1 MKRIILVCLTILFLL
16 PALSRA
22 GIIGPANI
30 RHIDGDVMFRTPDD
44 DEWLPASIN
53 TPLDEGDAV
62 WCPDGSRVEIQ
73 LPDGSMLR
81 MDDGS
86 QLDLIANEDGFVHV
100 HLASGRLYLRTAQT
114 IAKDSLQIDADDTSV
129 LPASRTRLRLDML
142 PNSQED
148 VAIFKGSAYVEGNG
162 SRTRVRA
169 GELIALEEG
178 HNEIMPLNPSD
189 DWEDWNM
196 DRDRQQS
203 RSAAIDSNLPDE
215 LRSHAADLDANG
227 TWVQVPE
234 YGTVWRP
241 TVLVSADWAPYRE
254 GRWIWKNG
262 DYVWISYERWGWVPY
277 HYGRWAVVA
286 GFGWC
291 WVPPARGD
299 IYWGPGYVGWYSTG
313 SHVGWTPLAPGETF
327 YGKRYYGRHSAIVT
341 SVRVNPSTIEYRN
354 RHKPGGLTIVQ
365 HNDFQRGRIVVQQPS
380 RSPSVS
386 VSVSIGAPQ
395 IRPLRESRMPII
407 KQTPPRVAP
416 PRLEGRDRRDLRE
429 RFPRISTDAAKD
441 RRRQPQPHQSTA
453 PVAPRHEP
461 VVKEKRTVLPATGA
475 EGRGRGKD
483 KGVMTPLPN
492 SSRERD
498 EKRQRPTVQQPAPVS
513 PPPAVSVPPRS
524 EPPRRDTVVPAPP
537 SVSQPQPERDRSKRN
552 EQRQRPSV
560 QQSTPPAA
568 PPTAPVIVPS
578 RSEPQRRDN
587 TPSAT
592 PAVRQPQPDRDRP
605 KRDEQQQRPSVQQPT
620 LPAAPPTAP
629 VIVPSRSEPQRR
641 DSAPSATPAVRQP
654 QPDRDRPKR
663 DEQQRPSVQQPLPQP
678 APQPA
683 PARQIEPRK
692 SAPPVVAPPEPIR
705 QRGDRST
712 DEGRD
717 KKVWKVTTPEGAGD
731 RDPRERGRKE
741 R

>member
-1 MKRIILVCLTILFLL
+1 MKRIILMCLTMLL
-16 PALSRA
+16 LVPAWSQA
-22 GIIGPANI
+22 DIIGPANI
-30 RHIDGDVMFRTPDD
+30 RYMDGDVMFRTPDD

-114 IAKDSLQIDADDTSV
+114 IEKDSLQIDADDTSV

-142 PNSQED
+142 LNSQED

-234 YGTVWRP
+234 YGSVWRP
-241 TVLVSADWAPYRE
+241 NVLVSADWAPYRE

-277 HYGRWAVVA
+277 HYGRWAVVT

-327 YGKRYYGRHSAIVT
+327 YGKRYYGRHSAVVT
-341 SVRVNPSTIEYRN
+341 SVRVNPSSIEYRN

-365 HNDFQRGRIVVQQPS
+365 HNDFQRGRIIVQPPS

-416 PRLEGRDRRDLRE
+416 PRIEKHDRRDLRE

-441 RRRQPQPHQSTA
+441 RRRQTLPPQSTA
-453 PVAPRHEP
+453 PAAPRHEP
-461 VVKEKRTVLPATGA
+461 VLKEKRTVLPATGP
-475 EGRGRGKD
+475 EERGRGKGKD
-483 KGVMTPLPN
+483 VTTPVPD
-492 SSRERD
+492 SSRKRD
-498 EKRQRPTVQQPAPVS
+498 EKRQRPMIQQPAPVS
-513 PPPAVSVPPRS
+513 PPAVPVPPRT
-524 EPPRRDTVVPAPP
+524 EPPRRDTVVPAAP
-537 SVSQPQPERDRSKRN
+537 SVSQPQPERERSRRD
-552 EQRQRPSV
+552 EQRQRPAA
-560 QQSTPPAA
+560 QQPAPIST

-578 RSEPQRRDN
+578 RIEQQRRDSA
-587 TPSAT
+587 PMAT
-592 PAVRQPQPDRDRP
+592 PAVRQPQPERDR
-605 KRDEQQQRPSVQQPT
+605 S
-620 LPAAPPTAP
+620 
-629 VIVPSRSEPQRR
+629 
-641 DSAPSATPAVRQP
+641 
-654 QPDRDRPKR
+654 KR
-663 DEQQRPSVQQPLPQP
+663 DEQQRPSVQQPLPLP

-683 PARQIEPRK
+683 PTRQIEPRK
-692 SAPPVVAPPEPIR
+692 SAPPVAAPQEPIR
-705 QRGDRST
+705 QRGERSA

-731 RDPRERGRKE
+731 RGDRDPRDRGRRE

>member
-1 MKRIILVCLTILFLL
+1 MKRFTLVFLTILFLM
-16 PALSRA
+16 PALSQA
-22 GIIGPANI
+22 ALIGPANI

-62 WCPDGSRVEIQ
+62 WCPDDSRVEIQ
-73 LPDGSMLR
+73 LPNGSMLR
-81 MDDGS
+81 MDSGS
-86 QLDLIANEDGFVHV
+86 QLDMIANEDGFVHV

-114 IAKDSLQIDADDTSV
+114 IEKDSLQIDADDTSV
-129 LPASRTRLRLDML
+129 LPAARTRLRLDMVS
-142 PNSQED
+142 NNQED

-189 DWEDWNM
+189 EWEEWNM

-203 RSAAIDSNLPDE
+203 RSAAVDSTLPDE
-215 LRSHAADLDANG
+215 LRSHAPDLDANG

-234 YGTVWRP
+234 YGRVWRP

-277 HYGRWAVVA
+277 HYGRWAVVT

-313 SHVGWTPLAPGETF
+313 SHVGWTPLAPGEIF

-365 HNDFQRGRIVVQQPS
+365 HNDFQRGRIVVQKPS
-380 RSPSVS
+380 RTPAVS

-416 PRLEGRDRRDLRE
+416 PRIEKHDRRDLRE
-429 RFPRISTDAAKD
+429 RFPRIRTDVTKD
-441 RRRQPQPHQSTA
+441 HRRQPQPL
-453 PVAPRHEP
+453 PVVAPPATRQVP
-461 VVKEKRTVLPATGA
+461 ATKDKRTVLPATKSDDK
-475 EGRGRGKD
+475 GRGKG
-483 KGVMTPLPN
+483 KENTTPAADTF
-492 SSRERD
+492 RKQD
-498 EKRQRPTVQQPAPVS
+498 DKRQRPTTVQPQPVPASGVTPQKLERPKRDGSRQQPATVLPQPVPS
-513 PPPAVSVPPRS
+513 SGSTPQKL
-524 EPPRRDTVVPAPP
+524 EPPKRDDNRQRPIL
-537 SVSQPQPERDRSKRN
+537 QPQP
-552 EQRQRPSV
+552 
-560 QQSTPPAA
+560 PASI
-568 PPTAPVIVPS
+568 PTGAPVTVPS
-578 RSEPQRRDN
+578 RSDQQQRN
-587 TPSAT
+587 ISPTSPS
-592 PAVRQPQPDRDRP
+592 VRQPQPDRDRS
-605 KRDEQQQRPSVQQPT
+605 KRDDQRPKPAIQQPVT
-620 LPAAPPTAP
+620 LPA
-629 VIVPSRSEPQRR
+629 
-641 DSAPSATPAVRQP
+641 
-654 QPDRDRPKR
+654 
-663 DEQQRPSVQQPLPQP
+663 PQP
-678 APQPA
+678 APA

-692 SAPPVVAPPEPIR
+692 AVPPVAIPQEPAR
-705 QRGDRST
+705 QRGERTADEVRDR
-712 DEGRD
+712 
-717 KKVWKVTTPEGAGD
+717 KIWKVTTPENTAD
-731 RDPRERGRKE
+731 REPRERGRKE